1 MENRQLIL
9 SVLALTLTL
18 LAACSG
24 SVQNTKLTSA
34 KWNLETLNGAKVTL
48 PEGKIVTLEVNSEKG
63 AVSGK
68 APCNTYSCSYDE
80 YGEQLKF
87 NVITSTKMACDDL
100 GMESDYYTALG
111 KVTGYKIAGSKLKLY
126 NGSTVIAE
134 FTKAQ

>member
-1 MENRQLIL
+1 MK
-9 SVLALTLTL
+9 TTL
-18 LAACSG
+18 LLLCIGIFTAVFLTGCAG
-24 SVQNTKLTSA
+24 SPQNTRLTSA

-63 AVSGK
+63 AVSGN
-68 APCNTYSCSYDE
+68 APCNSYSCSYDE

-87 NVITSTKMACDDL
+87 NAITSTKMACDDL

-111 KVTGYKIAGSKLKLY
+111 KVTGYRISGGKLKLY
-126 NGSTVIAE
+126 SGNTVVAE